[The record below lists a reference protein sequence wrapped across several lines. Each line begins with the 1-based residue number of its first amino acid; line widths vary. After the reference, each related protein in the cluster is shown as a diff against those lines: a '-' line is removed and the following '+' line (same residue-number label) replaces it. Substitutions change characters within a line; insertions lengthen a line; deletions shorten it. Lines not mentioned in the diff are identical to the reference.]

1 MQQPEKILY
10 SIYKN
15 IIIIRLNQGNNTV
28 ESRDLIQTKTKE
40 ALSILLEIDPEA
52 QQLPLLP
59 DKTGELNLLIYVVP
73 YASVNAFAV
82 ELDTHPDFV
91 RKNNEKEKEKTD
103 IDELEMLL
111 SGMYLEPEKFGGG
124 YRKSNKSSK
133 SKKYKTTKNK
143 KNKKPTKRKKT
154 KKNKKTRR

>member
-1 MQQPEKILY
+1 MSQPKILY
-10 SIYKN
+10 SIYEN
-15 IIIIRLNQGNNTV
+15 RIIIRLNQPPLD
-28 ESRDLIQTKTKE
+28 RDLIERKTNE
-40 ALSILLEIDPEA
+40 LLIPLLDFDNGA
-52 QQLPLLP
+52 RLLPLLP

-73 YASVNAFAV
+73 YAPVKAFDV
-82 ELDTHPDFV
+82 ELDTHPDQVFE
-91 RKNNEKEKEKTD
+91 RKNKEKEKTD

-111 SGMYLEPEKFGGG
+111 SGMDIGTLGGG